1 MEPMTAAIVLD
12 SVILIDHLNGHD
24 VATRFITEHNKQSAI
39 TFITYIEVMVGV
51 KVTHEVLVRQF
62 LGAFPCIMP
71 ATVDLETA
79 IFFRKTHRLKLPDA
93 LQAAMVVNNRLKLAT
108 RNTKDFS
115 TERYP
120 FVWVPYEIS

>member
-1 MEPMTAAIVLD
+1 MNVAIVLD

-24 VATRFITEHNKQSAI
+24 VATRFIAEHEKQSAI

-51 KVTHEVLVRQF
+51 KVANEILIRQF

-71 ATVDLETA
+71 TTADLETT

-93 LQAAMVVNNRLKLAT
+93 LQAAMVVNHRLRLAT
-108 RNTKDFS
+108 RKTKDFS
-115 TERYP
+115 TEHHS
-120 FVWVPYEIS
+120 FVWIPYEIS